1 MFTTISN
8 ALPTTQLGNVAR
20 VDAVYGN
27 DTTAYIGGLPFSTI
41 QGAINAIIGSGTG
54 PAPQYS
60 NTTIWVLPGTY
71 NVGPTATSQ
80 ITDSS
85 GNITYAA
92 VDLPATTA
100 LRGLNIQTCKIQCTG
115 PSSNTT
121 LLRMGENCRVE
132 DLTLTLGSNYSGS
145 NNLVGIY
152 YGGSTTVTSK
162 LRTCV
167 LNVSNSS
174 MPYAA
179 TNNVYGIQFDGTG
192 SLGPSTF
199 SFNCVKGSTINVYTN
214 GWGNKRGLIVTNTN
228 IATTRDTNVYVARP
242 SSNAGFTGSYV
253 GVETIDLAQ
262 TGSIQLRSTTIGA
275 QGPTGLQ
282 TYVASDILQTSP
294 TAMTNPTYLASA
306 GIQLGPGVDLV
317 NKTAGGKGFST
328 YIYPTTLFY
337 GVIGTLGGGFSGNT
351 YGWLWPG
358 TVLNGTDYPDQ
369 TFNSLSYPAYYRAQQ
384 PLIVCGLNVTV
395 ATASTT
401 SNLSVY
407 VYKNAIVTAGG
418 VYSSSA
424 GSMSVTLTPGVLN
437 LSTYTSTLNFAAG
450 DRLSVYVSTGNASWV
465 DVSIQVDCF

>member
-1 MFTTISN
+1 
-8 ALPTTQLGNVAR
+8 
-20 VDAVYGN
+20 
-27 DTTAYIGGLPFSTI
+27 
-41 QGAINAIIGSGTG
+41 
-54 PAPQYS
+54 
-60 NTTIWVLPGTY
+60 
-71 NVGPTATSQ
+71 
-80 ITDSS
+80 
-85 GNITYAA
+85 
-92 VDLPATTA
+92 
-100 LRGLNIQTCKIQCTG
+100 
-115 PSSNTT
+115 
-121 LLRMGENCRVE
+121 
-132 DLTLTLGSNYSGS
+132 
-145 NNLVGIY
+145 
-152 YGGSTTVTSK
+152 
-162 LRTCV
+162 
-167 LNVSNSS
+167 
-174 MPYAA
+174 
-179 TNNVYGIQFDGTG
+179 
-192 SLGPSTF
+192 
-199 SFNCVKGSTINVYTN
+199 
-214 GWGNKRGLIVTNTN
+214 
-228 IATTRDTNVYVARP
+228 
-242 SSNAGFTGSYV
+242 
-253 GVETIDLAQ
+253 
-262 TGSIQLRSTTIGA
+262 
-275 QGPTGLQ
+275 
-282 TYVASDILQTSP
+282 
-294 TAMTNPTYLASA
+294 MTNPTYLASA